1 MGVSEQQIDD
11 WAAAAWHRTTVE
23 HIDDPEG
30 FVAECEAAPGS
41 LAFGRTAQE
50 ARDEMRT
57 VLLDWA
63 RLRVDRGYGL
73 PHTSGTIPA
82 ASM

>member
-1 MGVSEQQIDD
+1 MQVSEKQIGD
-11 WAAAAWHRTTVE
+11 WAAAAWGRTTVE
-23 HIDDPEG
+23 RIDDPEG

-63 RLRVDRGYGL
+63 TLRVERGYRL
-73 PHTSGTIPA
+73 PHIRGAVA
-82 ASM
+82 AGI